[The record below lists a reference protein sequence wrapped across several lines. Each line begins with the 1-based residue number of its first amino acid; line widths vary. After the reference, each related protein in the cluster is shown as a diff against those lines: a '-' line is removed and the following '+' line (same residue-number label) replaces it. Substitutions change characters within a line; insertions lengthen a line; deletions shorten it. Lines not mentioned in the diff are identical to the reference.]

1 MSRKLGI
8 EYLKLAKDQNLDEF
22 LGKGLRK
29 LDDV

>member
-8 EYLKLAKDQNLDEF
+8 EYLKLTKDQNLDAF